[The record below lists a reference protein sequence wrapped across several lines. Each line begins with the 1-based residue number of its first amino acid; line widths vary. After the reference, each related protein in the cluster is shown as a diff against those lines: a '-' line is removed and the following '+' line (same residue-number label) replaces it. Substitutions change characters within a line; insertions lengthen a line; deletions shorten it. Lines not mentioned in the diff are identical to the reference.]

1 MVRLELTPL
10 ASECVYY
17 ISEYHDTFEYEEPY
31 PVWEICDEY
40 LKICAED
47 IDDAEAWWYAIK
59 HVMENRELLKGGND
73 AVRIDSHEARAHGH
87 ACVPHARKGV

>member
-1 MVRLELTPL
+1 MVRIELTLL

-17 ISEYHDTFEYEEPY
+17 IDLYNDELGNGEPY
-31 PVWEICDEY
+31 PVSEICDEY

-59 HVMENRELLKGGND
+59 RVMEPRVVEGRE
-73 AVRIDSHEARAHGH
+73 
-87 ACVPHARKGV
+87 